1 MRAREVLLPGG
12 MNPVFFGL
20 KRAYHSTLRIG
31 RANFRALQ
39 LTAARFDLLYA
50 LTDRGRPR
58 NEATRQSVL
67 RRMLGVSR
75 PTVSRMLRSLEE
87 LGFVRRQ
94 RSEVDRRQLEVRL
107 TGYGRGCVRAAFRS
121 LVRTRLRVELAPC
134 DRRRAAPLGALHVPH
149 ETVRGAAHGPPRGV
163 PRPGDPH
170 VPLVPPRRVTDP
182 YGAATERTRSEN
194 GPFG

>member
-121 LVRTRLRVELAPC
+121 LVRSGWSLIAPDCALNWRRATDDERLRWERCMFRTKRFEARLMDLRVACRDLATLTY
-134 DRRRAAPLGALHVPH
+134 RWYPL
-149 ETVRGAAHGPPRGV
+149 E
-163 PRPGDPH
+163 
-170 VPLVPPRRVTDP
+170 
-182 YGAATERTRSEN
+182 E
-194 GPFG
+194 